1 MPHGFPDRI
10 STYIVGYRFLIVYET
25 TKFKSLHREIEA
37 ADEGTVMTERSR
49 GRFGISVAAE
59 MLSMQVQNLRVYE
72 RRGLVDPDRTPGG
85 TRLYS
90 HDDLHQLAR
99 IRDLLADGLNLAGI
113 DRVLTLEAR
122 VRRLENENDRL
133 RRTERKTR

>member
-1 MPHGFPDRI
+1 M
-10 STYIVGYRFLIVYET
+10 
-25 TKFKSLHREIEA
+25 
-37 ADEGTVMTERSR
+37 
-49 GRFGISVAAE
+49 FGISVAAE

-90 HDDLHQLAR
+90 HDDLNQLAR
-99 IRDLLADGLNLAGI
+99 IRDLLAEGLNLAGI

-122 VRRLENENDRL
+122 VRSLEQENDRL
-133 RRTERKTR
+133 RRKERTTR

>member
-1 MPHGFPDRI
+1 
-10 STYIVGYRFLIVYET
+10 
-25 TKFKSLHREIEA
+25 
-37 ADEGTVMTERSR
+37 MTESNR
-49 GRFGISVAAE
+49 GVYAISVAAE

-90 HDDLHQLAR
+90 HDDLRQLAK
-99 IRDLLADGLNLAGI
+99 IRDLLAEGLNLAGI

-122 VRRLENENDRL
+122 VRRLEHENDRL
-133 RRTERKTR
+133 RSRERKTR